1 MDVSDSPPIWPS
13 PLGPRVP
20 DLDKK
25 IKKTGNP
32 NMDTALAW
40 LRRELAAMQL
50 QDRDM
55 HKQLLTMRSSISSL
69 REELKSEREEWEL
82 ENQQD
87 TPEPK
92 PTHARGYVTKV
103 EVISN
108 EEGELRISHAK
119 QDSGIL
125 SDEERSDEDLEE
137 SVQELLKTFPPPVR
151 PRSSSFSFSS
161 KYTNYGV
168 KREENGFGEAE
179 RGPTR
184 GVARARARSVAGIE
198 VERLSTDQVSPRN
211 RIQSVADG
219 TFNRFASMP
228 VINEIPGDALQRNT
242 PRSKTFAFYG
252 YGRQQ
257 SEVEDDNRVS
267 YSSPKKLPVVFGSL
281 TRHGSMPVMHSGG
294 RPRSG
299 TGSKNTNDNVRLFI
313 SNQPIKRSASQIV
326 LSRPAWDKARVFES
340 NQMRPCRVYRST
352 SQVSLV

>member
-1 MDVSDSPPIWPS
+1 
-13 PLGPRVP
+13 
-20 DLDKK
+20 
-25 IKKTGNP
+25 
-32 NMDTALAW
+32 MDTALAW
-40 LRRELAAMQL
+40 LRGELVAMQL

-69 REELKSEREEWEL
+69 REELKTEREEWEL
-82 ENQQD
+82 ENQRED
-87 TPEPK
+87 TPEPEPEPEPK

-103 EVISN
+103 EVVN
-108 EEGELRISHAK
+108 NDREELRISHVK

-125 SDEERSDEDLEE
+125 SDEERSDDEELEE

-161 KYTNYGV
+161 KYAGYGV
-168 KREENGFGEAE
+168 KREENGGGETE

-184 GVARARARSVAGIE
+184 GVVRVRGRSVAGIE
-198 VERLSTDQVSPRN
+198 VERPSTDVVSPRN
-211 RIQSVADG
+211 RPQFFADG
-219 TFNRFASMP
+219 TFNRFGSMP

-242 PRSKTFAFYG
+242 TRSKTFAFYG
-252 YGRQQ
+252 YRRQQ

-267 YSSPKKLPVVFGSL
+267 YPSPKKLPVVFGSL

-299 TGSKNTNDNVRLFI
+299 TGSKNTNDNVRLVV
-313 SNQPIKRSASQIV
+313 SNQPIKRSTSQIV
-326 LSRPAWDKARVFES
+326 LSRPAWDKAREFES